1 MAEYPRINLETE
13 GEQLSLIPDSNYLK
27 FIKFHEENPFVY
39 QRLKELAIE
48 WKEAGHDKIGIAM
61 LYEVMR
67 WTAGLKNKDIDGYT
81 LNNNYK
87 AYYARMLM
95 FNESSLRG
103 MFEVRGIKSQSSATG
118 EVRQFK

>member
-103 MFEVRGIKSQSSATG
+103 MFEVRGIKG
-118 EVRQFK
+118 

>member
-39 QRLKELAIE
+39 QRLRELAIE

-103 MFEVRGIKSQSSATG
+103 MFEVRGIKS
-118 EVRQFK
+118 